1 MIGELSELGVKIL
14 SFFSEFYKVL
24 NTPVLQL
31 LRGFTSGQ
39 PNLPGWL
46 IEVIKTVR
54 DLLSN
59 FIQADTTL
67 LGFMFGAGV
76 AFFVMVTLVNWLLK
90 IIRG

>member
-1 MIGELSELGVKIL
+1 MIGELSELGASIL
-14 SFFSEFYKVL
+14 SFFSEFYRVL

-39 PNLPGWL
+39 PTIPGWL
-46 IEVIKTVR
+46 IEIIKSVR
-54 DLLSN
+54 DLLAN

-67 LGFMFGAGV
+67 LGFMFGTGV
-76 AFFVMVTLVNWLLK
+76 AFFVAVTLVNWLLK